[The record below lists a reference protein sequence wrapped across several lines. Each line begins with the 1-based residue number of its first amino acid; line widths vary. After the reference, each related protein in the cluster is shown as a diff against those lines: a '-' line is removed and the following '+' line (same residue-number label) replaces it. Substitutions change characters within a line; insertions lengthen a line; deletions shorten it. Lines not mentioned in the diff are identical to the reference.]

1 MEGRKRKMNRE
12 NEVTFIIIG
21 YSFDEQRLGCF
32 IPLSKKLESNEND
45 GWMA

>member
-1 MEGRKRKMNRE
+1 MNRE

-21 YSFDEQRLGCF
+21 YSSDEQWPGCF
-32 IPLSKKLESNEND
+32 IPLSRKLERNEND